1 MPTIISHPAVLLA
14 LYPAYRKNHL
24 PGKIFAVGAVCSILP
39 DVDVLGFGFGI
50 RYEDLLGH
58 RGLTHSIAFA
68 ALTAGFITIYL
79 GVKHRLWIRSRWS
92 VFAFLFMCTVS
103 HGLLDALTD
112 GGLGVAFFS
121 PFSNHRYFFP
131 WRPLKVSP
139 IGIDAFLT
147 GPAWRVLQSELLIV
161 WLPCM
166 IIFMTG
172 ILLRWNHQRQKTR
185 T

>member
-14 LYPAYRKNHL
+14 LYPGYRKNHL
-24 PGKIFAVGAVCSILP
+24 PGKIFALGAVCSVLP

-50 RYEDLLGH
+50 RYGELLGH

-68 ALTAGFITIYL
+68 VLITMYFAAT
-79 GVKHRLWIRSRWS
+79 HNRLIRSRWS

-103 HGLLDALTD
+103 HDLLDALTD

-121 PFSNHRYFFP
+121 PFSNARYFFP

-139 IGIDAFLT
+139 IGIDAFFT
-147 GPAWRVLQSELLIV
+147 GRAWEVFKSEFLVV
-161 WLPCM
+161 WLPCT
-166 IIFMTG
+166 IIFLAG
-172 ILLRWNHQRQKTR
+172 ILLGWNHQRQR